1 MTYSPYNMAAV
12 RRAAD
17 RRRFSCV
24 SFFAGGGGSS
34 TGYRLAGGFIPLASE
49 FVPEAAN
56 TYVRNYP
63 ETTVDQRDVRELA
76 RDQSLLGALLA
87 SNGLTS
93 PVDIFDGSPP
103 CNSHSVARQ
112 APYEPYVKKRY
123 SDVAQANT
131 ATLPFAFAEI
141 VAMAHPRVVVME
153 NVPGMAS
160 PSSRPILDQFIA
172 ELRDTGYFV
181 HFDILAASDFGV
193 PQRRRRLFV
202 IGVLEGIGRKVGMAC
217 DSDVADAFPS
227 PLSDGPATI
236 RDALLGLAQRPD
248 QVRPWTQSVMAS
260 ARLWR
265 ALGMLPKC
273 PPRLTRLSHVSSEET
288 TMFRLTRC
296 SYDLPAPTMT
306 VTGQRPD
313 GTEGN
318 LHPEF
323 DRKFTLPELMRLTS
337 LPDDFIL
344 TGTLAQACE
353 RVCRMVPPLLTKA
366 IADRIYDRILS
377 KL

>member
-12 RRAAD
+12 RRAAEL
-17 RRRFSCV
+17 RRFSCV

-34 TGYRLAGGFIPLASE
+34 TGYRLAGGFIRLASE
-49 FVPEAAN
+49 FVPEAAR

-63 ETTVDQRDVRELA
+63 DTTVDQRDVRELA
-76 RDQSLLGALLA
+76 RDQSLLRTLLA
-87 SNGLTS
+87 STGLTD
-93 PVDIFDGSPP
+93 PIDMFDGSPP

-112 APYEPYVKKRY
+112 TEYEPYIKKRY
-123 SDVAQANT
+123 SDVSQANT
-131 ATLPFAFAEI
+131 ATLPFAFADI
-141 VAMAHPRVVVME
+141 VAIAHPRVVVME
-153 NVPGMAS
+153 NVPGMVS
-160 PSSRPILDQFIA
+160 PPSRPILNRFID
-172 ELRDTGYFV
+172 ELRAAGYFV
-181 HFDILAASDFGV
+181 HFEILSASDFGV

-202 IGVLEGIGRKVGMAC
+202 IGVLEEVGRKVGMAC
-217 DSDVADAFPS
+217 DGDVADAFPS
-227 PLSDGPATI
+227 PFDRPPTTI
-236 RDALLGLAQRPD
+236 RDAFLGLTQRPD
-248 QVRPWTQSVMAS
+248 QVRPWTHAMLAS

-265 ALGMLPKC
+265 AARMLPKC
-273 PPRLTRLSHVSSEET
+273 PPRLTRLAHVSSEET
-288 TMFRLTRC
+288 AMFRLTRC
-296 SYDLPAPTMT
+296 SYELPAPTMT

-313 GTEGN
+313 GIEGN

-353 RVCRMVPPLLTKA
+353 RVCRMVPPPLTKA